1 MAHAYSKL
9 YLNDARRTLARSFG
23 AAVYTF
29 GYSLQDYFELFL
41 KSSFSEKF
49 GRGDPFVVSGKSGI
63 ELALETIES
72 QTGQNMLDTEPVFSF
87 DRSPEYWAGWA
98 LAYYQWLSGLSFM
111 ALNEAVSIVT
121 ILEMYPKY
129 HEMDISKFCD
139 RLDEIRKSTR

>member
-1 MAHAYSKL
+1 
-9 YLNDARRTLARSFG
+9 
-23 AAVYTF
+23 
-29 GYSLQDYFELFL
+29 
-41 KSSFSEKF
+41 
-49 GRGDPFVVSGKSGI
+49 
-63 ELALETIES
+63 
-72 QTGQNMLDTEPVFSF
+72 MLDTEPVFSF